1 MLLVG
6 LTGGIASGKSVIGS
20 FFERRGAHL
29 RRADQEAHRL
39 MVPGGPVWS
48 EIRSRFGERVL
59 DADGS
64 IDRKV
69 LGGLVF
75 DDPAARRDLEA
86 IIQPRVIAAM
96 KAEAARLRMEGRVD
110 IYVSEAALIFEA
122 GQADFYDRIVV
133 AYCRPEIQTERFMA
147 RDGIDRIQAGKRA
160 AAQMDPDEKKARA
173 DFVIDTSDSLEDT
186 LARAEAVWALLKE
199 EARRKAGRRS

>member
-20 FFERRGAHL
+20 LFERQGAYL

-39 MVPGGPVWS
+39 MVPGGPVWA
-48 EIRSRFGERVL
+48 EIRSRFGDRVL
-59 DADGS
+59 GADGA

-69 LGGLVF
+69 LARFVF
-75 DDPAARRDLEA
+75 DEPAARRDLES

-96 KAEAARLRMEGRVD
+96 KAEVARLRAEGRED

-122 GQADFYDRIVV
+122 GQADFFDRIVV
-133 AYCRPEIQTERFMA
+133 AYCRPEIQIERLMA
-147 RDGIDRIQAGKRA
+147 RDGIDRIQAGKRP
-160 AAQMDPDEKKARA
+160 AAQMDPEEKKARA

-186 LARAEAVWALLKE
+186 LARAEAVWARLKE
-199 EARRKAGRRS
+199 EARRTASRRS

>member
-20 FFERRGAHL
+20 FFERRGAFL

-39 MVPGGPVWS
+39 MATDGPAGD
-48 EIRSRFGERVL
+48 EIKSRFGETIL
-59 DADGS
+59 GAGGS
-64 IDRKV
+64 IDRKS
-69 LGGLVF
+69 LGRLVF

-86 IIQPRVIAAM
+86 IIQPRVIEAM
-96 KAEAARLRMEGRVD
+96 KAEAARLQAEGRVD

-133 AYCRPEIQTERFMA
+133 VYCRPEVQIARLMT
-147 RDGIDRIQAGKRA
+147 RDGIDRTEARKRL
-160 AAQMDPDEKKARA
+160 AAQMDPEEKKARA
-173 DFVIDTSDSLEDT
+173 DYIIDSSDEFEDT
-186 LARAEAVWALLKE
+186 LARAEAVWALLRE
-199 EARRKAGRRS
+199 DARRKTGCRP